1 MRCILFTSLL
11 LSALS
16 LDAKEIVIR
25 AARVID
31 GRGHEV
37 RQAAVVVEGA
47 KIVRVDPHPAR
58 VDIDLGD
65 RTLMPGGIDTHVH
78 IGWHF
83 EKNGRSNDEGA
94 GETPE
99 EYALF
104 AAENGYATLVGGVT
118 TVQSLGAP
126 IDKVI
131 REFADRNALPL
142 PRVLTAVNPITDN
155 KLTADQLR
163 EAVQKVA
170 AAGADVVKIFASQS
184 IRNGGG
190 PTMSQEQMDALCG
203 EAKRL
208 GLRTAV
214 HAHGPES
221 VKRSVLAGCRSI
233 EHGALIDQATLDLMA
248 EHGTYFDPNIDLVFR
263 NYFENKSHFLGIGN
277 YTEEGFAQME
287 KAVPKAL
294 NVFQMGLKTKGL
306 KMVFGTDAVAGS
318 HGRNFQEL
326 VYRVQKG
333 GQDPM
338 QAIISATSLAAE
350 SLGLGDRIGS
360 IAPGY
365 EADLIAVDGNPLRD
379 ITAMERVAF
388 VMKAGEICRAR
399 LRRAE
404 SPGAARRRRALQ
416 FARWKR

>member
-1 MRCILFTSLL
+1 MVLA
-11 LSALS
+11 AL
-16 LDAKEIVIR
+16 VIH
-25 AARVID
+25 AARILD

-37 RQAAVVVEGA
+37 RNAAVVVDES
-47 KIVRVDPHPAR
+47 KIVRIDPHPAH

-83 EKNGRSNDEGA
+83 DKNGRSNDDGT
-94 GETPE
+94 GESPDA
-99 EYALF
+99 YAMF
-104 AAENGYATLVGGVT
+104 AAENAYKTLLGGVT

-126 IDKVI
+126 IDKTI
-131 REFADRNALPL
+131 RDFSGRLPL
-142 PRVLTAVNPITDN
+142 PRVLTAVEPITDS
-155 KLTADQLR
+155 KLTPDQMR
-163 EAVQKVA
+163 EAVRKRA
-170 AAGADVVKIFASQS
+170 AEGADVIKIFASQS
-184 IRNGGG
+184 IRNGGA
-190 PTMSQEQMDALCG
+190 PTMSQEQMDAACG
-203 EAKRL
+203 EAKKL
-208 GLRTAV
+208 GPRTAV

-221 VKRSVLAGCRSI
+221 VKRSVLAGCTSI
-233 EHGALIDQATLDLMA
+233 EHGALLDQITLDLMA
-248 EHGTYFDPNIDLVFR
+248 EHATFFDPNIDLVFR

-277 YTEEGFAQME
+277 YTEEGFAQMQ

-318 HGRNFQEL
+318 HGRNFEEL

-350 SLGLGDRIGS
+350 SLGLGSSIGS

-365 EADLIAVDGNPLRD
+365 DADLIAVDGDPLKD
-379 ITAMERVAF
+379 ITALERVVF
-388 VMKAGEICRAR
+388 VMKGGRVI
-399 LRRAE
+399 
-404 SPGAARRRRALQ
+404 
-416 FARWKR
+416 KRP

>member
-1 MRCILFTSLL
+1 MRKTFLL
-11 LSALS
+11 AIVLGAFSIE
-16 LDAKEIVIR
+16 AKEIVIR
-25 AARVID
+25 ADRVID
-31 GRGHEV
+31 GRGKLLHN
-37 RQAAVVVEGA
+37 AAVVVDGT
-47 KIVRVDPHPAR
+47 KIAR
-58 VDIDLGD
+58 IEKNPKRIDYDLGD

-83 EKNGRSNDEGA
+83 DKDGRSHDDETDRSEA
-94 GETPE
+94 PE
-99 EYALF
+99 ESALY
-104 AAENGYATLVGGVT
+104 AAENAYATLMGGIT

-126 IDKVI
+126 VDKPLRDAIARGTLPGPRILTAIDPIADEKLTPDQI
-131 REFADRNALPL
+131 RERVRKLAAD
-142 PRVLTAVNPITDN
+142 
-155 KLTADQLR
+155 
-163 EAVQKVA
+163 
-170 AAGADVVKIFASQS
+170 GADVVKIFASQS

-190 PTMSQEQMDALCG
+190 PTMSQEQMDAACG

-208 GLRTAV
+208 GMRTAV

-221 VKRSVLAGCRSI
+221 VRRAVLAGCRSI

-248 EHGTYFDPNIDLVFR
+248 EHGTYFNPNIDLVFR

-277 YTEEGFAQME
+277 YTEEGFAKMRE
-287 KAVPKAL
+287 AVPKAL

-338 QAIISATSLAAE
+338 AAIVSATSLAAE
-350 SLGLGDRIGS
+350 SLGLSDRIGA

-365 EADLIAVDGNPLRD
+365 EADLIAVEGDPLKD
-379 ITAMERVAF
+379 IRALEKVSF
-388 VMKAGEICRAR
+388 VMKGGRVVKNSRYTPA
-399 LRRAE
+399 
-404 SPGAARRRRALQ
+404 P
-416 FARWKR
+416 

>member
-1 MRCILFTSLL
+1 MRCILFVALL
-11 LSALS
+11 GSTLS
-16 LDAKEIVIR
+16 LHGKEIVIG
-25 AARVID
+25 AVHILD
-31 GRGHEV
+31 GRGHEL
-37 RQAAVVVEGA
+37 RQAAVVVEGN
-47 KIVRVDPHPAR
+47 KIVRIEPRPRH
-58 VDIDLGD
+58 VDIDLGN

-83 EKNGRSNDEGA
+83 DKNGRSNDDGA
-94 GETPE
+94 GESPD

-104 AAENGYATLVGGVT
+104 AAENAYATLLGGVT

-126 IDKVI
+126 VDKTI
-131 REFADRNALPL
+131 RGFADRSRLPL
-142 PRVLTAVNPITDN
+142 PRILTAIDPIVDR

-163 EAVQKVA
+163 ETVRKIA
-170 AAGADVVKIFASQS
+170 AAGADVVKIFASES

-190 PTMSQEQMDALCG
+190 PTMSEEQMDAACG

-214 HAHGPES
+214 HAHGSES
-221 VKRSVLAGCRSI
+221 VKRTVLAGCTSI
-233 EHGALIDQATLDLMA
+233 EHGALLDQPTLDLMA
-248 EHGTYFDPNIDLVFR
+248 AHGTYFDPNIDLVFR
-263 NYFENKSHFLGIGN
+263 NYFENKAHFLGIGN

-294 NVFQMGLKTKGL
+294 NVFRMGLNTTGL

-333 GQDPM
+333 GQHPM
-338 QAIISATSLAAE
+338 QAILSATSLAAE
-350 SLGLGDRIGS
+350 SLGLADRIGS

-365 EADLIAVDGNPLRD
+365 EADLIALDGDPLRD
-379 ITAMERVAF
+379 ITALERVAF
-388 VMKAGEICRAR
+388 VMKG
-399 LRRAE
+399 
-404 SPGAARRRRALQ
+404 GKVV
-416 FARWKR
+416 KRP